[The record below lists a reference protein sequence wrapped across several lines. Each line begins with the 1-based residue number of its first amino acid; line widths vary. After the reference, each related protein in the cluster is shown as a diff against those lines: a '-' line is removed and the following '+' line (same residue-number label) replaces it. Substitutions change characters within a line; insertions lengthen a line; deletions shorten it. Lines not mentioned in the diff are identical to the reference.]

1 MDKTQNRNWKF
12 PKERQTSDAQE
23 ADRDGDNASAW
34 FRRDRIGQL
43 SQRRARPLARSPVIS
58 QMAIECRGF
67 VAA

>member
-1 MDKTQNRNWKF
+1 MKLEEF
-12 PKERQTSDAQE
+12 HKETQTSDAQE

-43 SQRRARPLARSPVIS
+43 SQRRPTPQSWLPVVS
-58 QMAIECRGF
+58 QVTIECRGF